1 MLIRQFLYKNLY
13 ISFLAF
19 LFSCFALS
27 AQNEGLNDFPVLR
40 DLYEVNKSP
49 VDFILVVDQ
58 SGSVRRFWE
67 PIKESASRLVELAN
81 NGDHF
86 TLVGFKDDADNLVLA
101 RAVNQENKQSLI
113 DEIRRLP
120 NPTGSYT
127 DLFESVDFLLEKGIN
142 RPESNRLQLVFYFTD
157 FINSPPPGS
166 PWSVSNIE
174 VIKNKR
180 INYIDQTGKLVN
192 VFAFQLPLDAGAGRD
207 FDRFSA
213 IFDNKV
219 KRIISDLRT
228 MQEWFDRLSMEISR
242 EKLKLLLQDDLKSF
256 LHVER
261 AGMSGN
267 NIEILVKNKLD
278 IPFFLDRVD
287 LISQESGLTVSG
299 ELSGIEIPAQGSRMI
314 PISISSYLQK
324 EQSFLE
330 KSIIVQNPVIT
341 LNGNFPTVST
351 ELGVLNIPD
360 KQTVSIPLDQSLK
373 VKVGL
378 RFWQAAIILLAL
390 ALLLYFIYITWIK
403 SEWLF
408 GKKAF
413 RLTISMDGKL
423 LGNST
428 KTYQITRKPL
438 IINQSFINHN
448 DVPVEKEKMVSTLNF
463 NVYLDPV
470 KPRFPSFSPRRGT
483 YISAESSTGR
493 FKINKM
499 EKGKM
504 TVSAVPSGRTLH
516 AEKLSI
522 YKGVNFSGEF
532 ASGLTK
538 AKLEFKILPIA

>member
-1 MLIRQFLYKNLY
+1 
-13 ISFLAF
+13 
-19 LFSCFALS
+19 
-27 AQNEGLNDFPVLR
+27 
-40 DLYEVNKSP
+40 
-49 VDFILVVDQ
+49 
-58 SGSVRRFWE
+58 
-67 PIKESASRLVELAN
+67 
-81 NGDHF
+81 
-86 TLVGFKDDADNLVLA
+86 
-101 RAVNQENKQSLI
+101 
-113 DEIRRLP
+113 
-120 NPTGSYT
+120 
-127 DLFESVDFLLEKGIN
+127 
-142 RPESNRLQLVFYFTD
+142 
-157 FINSPPPGS
+157 
-166 PWSVSNIE
+166 
-174 VIKNKR
+174 
-180 INYIDQTGKLVN
+180 
-192 VFAFQLPLDAGAGRD
+192 
-207 FDRFSA
+207 
-213 IFDNKV
+213 
-219 KRIISDLRT
+219 

-261 AGMSGN
+261 AAMSGN
-267 NIEILVKNKLD
+267 NIEILVQNKLG

-330 KSIIVQNPVIT
+330 KSVIVKNPVIT
-341 LNGNFPTVST
+341 LNGNFPTVSN
-351 ELGVLNIPD
+351 ELGLLNIPD

-390 ALLLYFIYITWIK
+390 ALLLYFIYSTWIK

-438 IINQSFINHN
+438 IINQSFINHS
-448 DVPVEKEKMVSTLNF
+448 DVPAEKEKMVSTLNF

-504 TVSAVPSGRTLH
+504 TVSAIPSGRTLH